1 MARILVAED
10 ERDIRE
16 LIGFTLRHHG
26 HTVLTAS
33 NGEDAL
39 AVALRELPD
48 LVLLDIRVPR
58 LTGYDVCRRFAPS
71 RPPSTSRS
79 RFSRP
84 RARRPRS
91 RRGWTPAPP
100 TTSSSPS
107 PPTSWSTAWRFCWG
121 CPAIQDRRPPDDR
134 ACAGVPCP
142 AAGSSKEEGR
152 CSA

>member
-48 LVLLDIRVPR
+48 LVLLDIRMPR
-58 LTGYDVCRRFAPS
+58 LTGYDVCRRLRAEPSTQHIPVAFLSAKGQDAEIKAGMDAGATDYILKPFAPDQLVNRVALLLGLPGDS
-71 RPPSTSRS
+71 
-79 RFSRP
+79 
-84 RARRPRS
+84 
-91 RRGWTPAPP
+91 G
-100 TTSSSPS
+100 
-107 PPTSWSTAWRFCWG
+107 
-121 CPAIQDRRPPDDR
+121 
-134 ACAGVPCP
+134 
-142 AAGSSKEEGR
+142 
-152 CSA
+152 